1 MKVLILEDETGAAQN
16 LLDLIHEVDES
27 IEVMAILESVKETVT
42 WLGNHPAPDL
52 GFFDI
57 RLADGV
63 SFEVFEKASVD
74 FPVIFTTAYDEYA
87 LQAFK
92 VNSIDY
98 LLKPVDKESLANALA
113 KFRAIYQ
120 REDLFDSESVRRSI
134 QDVRLHEEKRYKK
147 SFLVYV
153 KDQIIPVSVDQIAYF
168 FLEHELV
175 YCRTHDNRKFIL
187 DQALDKIGSQLN
199 PNDFYRSNR
208 QYLVSRQAIQ
218 SVVQHFN
225 RKLKLRLNPEPEEE
239 VFISKTKATAFKGW
253 LEM

>member
-98 LLKPVDKESLANALA
+98 LLKPVDLEALTNALA

-120 REDLFDSESVRRSI
+120 REDLFDPESVRRSI
-134 QDVRLHEEKRYKK
+134 Q
-147 SFLVYV
+147 
-153 KDQIIPVSVDQIAYF
+153 
-168 FLEHELV
+168 
-175 YCRTHDNRKFIL
+175 
-187 DQALDKIGSQLN
+187 
-199 PNDFYRSNR
+199 
-208 QYLVSRQAIQ
+208 
-218 SVVQHFN
+218 
-225 RKLKLRLNPEPEEE
+225 
-239 VFISKTKATAFKGW
+239 
-253 LEM
+253 